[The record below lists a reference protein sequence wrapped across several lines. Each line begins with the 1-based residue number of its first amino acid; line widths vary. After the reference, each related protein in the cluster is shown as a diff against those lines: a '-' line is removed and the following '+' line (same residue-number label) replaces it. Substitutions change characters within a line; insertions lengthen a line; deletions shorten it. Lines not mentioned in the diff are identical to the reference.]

1 MMGSDKSND
10 PRDGTASNRH
20 SDLGLMVDME
30 DNDLTDAAQD
40 MLDAIRDRDA
50 KALGLAAQ
58 RLVEC
63 CSSEPDEDD
72 SEE

>member
-1 MMGSDKSND
+1 MKSDKSND
-10 PRDGTASNRH
+10 PRDGLASNRH
-20 SDLGLMVDME
+20 SDLGLMVDLE

-58 RLVEC
+58 RLFEC
-63 CSSEPDEDD
+63 CGSEPDGDD